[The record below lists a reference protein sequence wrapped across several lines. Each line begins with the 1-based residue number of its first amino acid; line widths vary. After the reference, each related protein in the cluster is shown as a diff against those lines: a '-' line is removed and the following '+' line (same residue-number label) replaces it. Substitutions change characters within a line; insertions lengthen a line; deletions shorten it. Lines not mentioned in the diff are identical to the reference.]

1 MNAGD
6 ARFWTKCG
14 SDAFFRHR
22 WPFVGPGKFTEL
34 MESGFSLIA
43 VAFLT
48 LSIPYLFSTVLSR
61 LGMELWQTVR
71 GRMEGGWRLPAEPSA
86 KSAPTIGTPPSS
98 VVVLPHLVRV
108 KV

>member
-1 MNAGD
+1 M
-6 ARFWTKCG
+6 
-14 SDAFFRHR
+14 
-22 WPFVGPGKFTEL
+22 GPGNITES

-43 VAFLT
+43 AASLT
-48 LSIPYLFSTVLSR
+48 LSIPYLFSAVLSR
-61 LGMELWQTVR
+61 LGMERWQTVR

>member
-1 MNAGD
+1 
-6 ARFWTKCG
+6 
-14 SDAFFRHR
+14 
-22 WPFVGPGKFTEL
+22 
-34 MESGFSLIA
+34 
-43 VAFLT
+43 
-48 LSIPYLFSTVLSR
+48 